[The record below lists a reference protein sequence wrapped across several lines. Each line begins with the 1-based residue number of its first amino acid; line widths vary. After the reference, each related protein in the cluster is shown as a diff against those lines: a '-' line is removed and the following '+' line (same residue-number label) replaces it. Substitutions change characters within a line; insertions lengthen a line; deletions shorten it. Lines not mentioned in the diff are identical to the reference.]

1 MEVKGIM
8 KQTVVVDI
16 TPTETLSALR
26 EMFGINVEDL
36 ELLRVNNPNNTVG
49 VDALFIC
56 KDISYH
62 GSPCY
67 DYRLFS
73 SDEVKVKAF
82 ELIKEIEKLH
92 KKI

>member
-36 ELLRVNNPNNTVG
+36 ELLRVNNPNNTAG

-56 KDISYH
+56 KDIS
-62 GSPCY
+62 P
-67 DYRLFS
+67 F
-73 SDEVKVKAF
+73 KVS
-82 ELIKEIEKLH
+82 
-92 KKI
+92 

>member
-26 EMFGINVEDL
+26 EMFGINVEDI
-36 ELLRVNNPNNTVG
+36 ELLRVNNPNNTAG
-49 VDALFIC
+49 VEALFIC

-67 DYRLFS
+67 EYRLFS
-73 SDEVKVKAF
+73 SDEAKVKAF

-92 KKI
+92 KKM